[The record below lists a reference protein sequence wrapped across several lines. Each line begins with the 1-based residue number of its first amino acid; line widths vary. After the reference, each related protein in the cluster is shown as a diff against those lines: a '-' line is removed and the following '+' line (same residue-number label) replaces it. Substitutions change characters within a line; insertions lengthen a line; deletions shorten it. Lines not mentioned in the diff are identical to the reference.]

1 MPQLFLI
8 LVCLLETLCVFPANA
23 QPPRTAADS
32 IPVVVKKTA
41 RAISPASYAGRQLI
55 VGSGGGFTG
64 FSTTYYLLDNG
75 QLFGRRSRDTVY
87 RFIGKQTSANTKRA
101 FATVETKCRIKKVR
115 FDNPNP
121 GNTYKFVGWKR
132 GKQQYNVTWGAMGAA
147 VPSAYSKFYDSFMKM
162 IPAASRLK

>member
-8 LVCLLETLCVFPANA
+8 LVCLLETLCIFPADA
-23 QPPRTAADS
+23 QPSRTAADS
-32 IPVVVKKTA
+32 IPVVVKKPAHAVT
-41 RAISPASYAGRQLI
+41 PASYAGRQLI

-115 FDNPNP
+115 FNNP
-121 GNTYKFVGWKR
+121 GNTYKFVRWKR
-132 GKQQYNVTWGAMGAA
+132 GKQQYNVIWGAMDAA
-147 VPSAYSKFYDSFMKM
+147 VPTTYPKFYDSFMKM